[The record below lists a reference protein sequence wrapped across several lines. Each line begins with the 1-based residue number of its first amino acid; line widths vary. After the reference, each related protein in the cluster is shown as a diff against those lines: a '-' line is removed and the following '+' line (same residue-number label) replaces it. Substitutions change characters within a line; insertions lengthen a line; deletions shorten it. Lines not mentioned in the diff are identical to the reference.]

1 MTLAGILT
9 GSSKTKGRIKATKR
23 THILQEDKE
32 ILEILVMLKED
43 LDYVHH
49 CLDITTDPILIDSYI
64 YEIQSINMRYQ
75 FYMQQCK
82 ERGLSTY

>member
-1 MTLAGILT
+1 MTLTGLLT
-9 GSSKTKGRIKATKR
+9 GQTRVATKKR
-23 THILQEDKE
+23 SHILQEDKE

-49 CLDITTDPILIDSYI
+49 CLDITTEPILIDSYI

-82 ERGLSTY
+82 ERGLSSY